1 MLGFFKV
8 FRDLGCRV
16 STKTPQVT
24 CNRAIGVL
32 NSGIQAFWRVLLGVL
47 GSTVSFEVSGQRSR
61 I

>member
-32 NSGIQAFWRVLLGVL
+32 NSGIQAFWVWIYG
-47 GSTVSFEVSGQRSR
+47 F